1 MSEYWDLI
9 KLLSDSTRSRIL
21 LLLMDEE
28 LSVAE
33 LQVIMNMGQSRISSH
48 LSILKKAD
56 LVTDRK
62 EGKKTFYSSNNH
74 YEFRKIKLVENI
86 LRVLNEEPE
95 IKEDKANLDR
105 ILENRK
111 QNAENYFNSLA
122 GRLRKNYCPGRTWE
136 AIGHFLLYLTPK
148 IRIAD
153 LGSGEGFISQLL
165 ARNADKVICIDNA
178 PKMIEFGRNLSI
190 KNDLSNLEYI
200 LGDIESV
207 PLGNN
212 SVDLALLSQALHHA
226 SHPRKAIQEAFRIL
240 DHSGRIVIIDLAEHN
255 FENARELYSD
265 VWLGFSQNKLY
276 QLLKD
281 AGFKNIEINLVSTE
295 KEPPFFKTILASA
308 IKL

>member
-1 MSEYWDLI
+1 
-9 KLLSDSTRSRIL
+9 
-21 LLLMDEE
+21 
-28 LSVAE
+28 
-33 LQVIMNMGQSRISSH
+33 MNMGQSRISSH

-86 LRVLNEEPE
+86 LKVLNEEPE

-136 AIGHFLLYLTPK
+136 AIGHFFAFLLTPK

-153 LGSGEGFISQLL
+153 LGSGFISQLL

-226 SHPRKAIQEAFRIL
+226 SSTQSNPSIRIL

-255 FENARELYSD
+255 FENARKLYSD
-265 VWLGFSQNKLY
+265 VWLGFPKINYTSCLKMQVLRTLKLIWF
-276 QLLKD
+276 QQKKSLHSLN
-281 AGFKNIEINLVSTE
+281 NISISN
-295 KEPPFFKTILASA
+295 
-308 IKL
+308 